1 MHISNLIT
9 LAILPLAY
17 GQLDTLAK
25 AAGLKYFGSA
35 TDNGELTDTQYTA
48 ILSNNSQFGQIT
60 PGNTQKWQY
69 IEPTQNTFSYTQGD
83 VVVDFAEKNDQLLR
97 CHNLCWY
104 NQLPSWVTS
113 GTWTNE
119 TLIAVLKNHIKN
131 EVTYYKG
138 KCYAWDVVNEAF
150 NDDGT
155 WRSFIFYD
163 TIGPEYIPIAFE
175 TAALYD
181 PDVKLYYND
190 YNIES
195 SGAKATSALNLVKS
209 LQARGI
215 KIDGVGLQAHFIV
228 GSTPS
233 ESALATTLK
242 SFTALDV
249 EVAYTELDVRFS
261 TLPPTAAGL
270 AQQGVD
276 YANTVNACLSVDGC
290 VGITIWDFTDAYSWI
305 PSTFTGQG
313 DACLWYANYTVHPA
327 YNNVVAAL
335 SAAAGTA
342 APVTSTTVSTVPAT
356 STSKVSISSAVSTST
371 STPVVLSSS
380 PDSVSVSASAVVSSI
395 SSVVQV
401 ASSSVAVSSAVSS
414 LPISSSP
421 IPSSSTLKKCTKTSS
436 STSAPSSTI
445 ISTTKTTSTAAAS
458 GTGAAVALYGQCGGA
473 TWTGS
478 TVCASGATCVKQNDW
493 YSQCLAA

>member
-69 IEPTQNTFSYTQGD
+69 IEPTQNTFSYTKGD
-83 VVVDFAEKNDQLLR
+83 VVVDFAEKNDQILR

-155 WRSFIFYD
+155 WRSFVFYD

-195 SGAKATSALNLVKS
+195 SGAKATATLNLVKS

-242 SFTALDV
+242 SFTALNV

-261 TLPPTAAGL
+261 SLPPPPPGSPNKVSTTLTPSTPVSASTAASVSPSGTSQMRIRGSHRPSL
-270 AQQGVD
+270 AKVMP
-276 YANTVNACLSVDGC
+276 V
-290 VGITIWDFTDAYSWI
+290 
-305 PSTFTGQG
+305 
-313 DACLWYANYTVHPA
+313 
-327 YNNVVAAL
+327 
-335 SAAAGTA
+335 SA
-342 APVTSTTVSTVPAT
+342 
-356 STSKVSISSAVSTST
+356 KVSESSAVSTSP
-371 STPVVLSSS
+371 SAPAVLISS
-380 PDSVSVSASAVVSSI
+380 SVSVSAVVPSV

-401 ASSSVAVSSAVSS
+401 ASSSVLSSAAVSSAVSV
-414 LPISSSP
+414 PISSSP
-421 IPSSSTLKKCTKTSS
+421 IPSSSTLKKCTKTLS
-436 STSAPSSTI
+436 STTI
-445 ISTTKTTSTAAAS
+445 TKTTSTAAAS
-458 GTGAAVALYGQCGGA
+458 GTGAAVALYGQCGGVNYK
-473 TWTGS
+473 GS
-478 TVCASGATCVKQNDW
+478 TVCAAGATCTAQNDY
-493 YSQCLAA
+493 YSQCIPA

>member
-1 MHISNLIT
+1 MHISNLLP

-17 GQLDTLAK
+17 GQLNTLAK

-35 TDNGELTDTQYTA
+35 TDNGELTDAEYTA
-48 ILSNNSQFGQIT
+48 ILSNSSQFGQIT

-69 IEPTQNTFSYTQGD
+69 TEPSQNTFSYTKGD

-155 WRSFIFYD
+155 WRSFVFYD

-209 LQARGI
+209 LKARGI

-228 GSTPS
+228 GSSPS
-233 ESALATTLK
+233 ESALATTLR

-305 PSTFTGQG
+305 PTTFTGQG
-313 DACLWYANYTVHPA
+313 DACLWYANYTIHPA
-327 YNNVVAAL
+327 YNSVVAAL
-335 SAAAGTA
+335 SAAAATA
-342 APVTSTTVSTVPAT
+342 APVTSTTVA
-356 STSKVSISSAVSTST
+356 
-371 STPVVLSSS
+371 
-380 PDSVSVSASAVVSSI
+380 
-395 SSVVQV
+395 
-401 ASSSVAVSSAVSS
+401 
-414 LPISSSP
+414 
-421 IPSSSTLKKCTKTSS
+421 KTSS

-445 ISTTKTTSTAAAS
+445 ISSTKITSTAAAS

-478 TVCASGATCVKQNDW
+478 TVCASGATCTKQNDW
-493 YSQCLAA
+493 YSQCVAA

>member
-9 LAILPLAY
+9 LATLPLAY

-69 IEPTQNTFSYTQGD
+69 IEPTQNTFSYTKGD
-83 VVVDFAEKNDQLLR
+83 VVVDFAEKNDQILR

-155 WRSFIFYD
+155 WRSFVFYD

-195 SGAKATSALNLVKS
+195 SGAKATATLNLVKS

-242 SFTALDV
+242 SFTALNV

-261 TLPPTAAGL
+261 SLPPTTAGL

-305 PSTFTGQG
+305 PSTFSGQG

-335 SAAAGTA
+335 AAAAGTV
-342 APVTSTTVSTVPAT
+342 APVTSTIVSAT
-356 STSKVSISSAVSTST
+356 STAKVSESSAVSTSP
-371 STPVVLSSS
+371 SAPAVLISS
-380 PDSVSVSASAVVSSI
+380 PVSVSAVVPSV

-401 ASSSVAVSSAVSS
+401 ASSSVLSSAAVSSAVSV
-414 LPISSSP
+414 PISSSP
-421 IPSSSTLKKCTKTSS
+421 IPSSSTLKKCTKTLS
-436 STSAPSSTI
+436 STTI
-445 ISTTKTTSTAAAS
+445 TKTTSTAAAS
-458 GTGAAVALYGQCGGA
+458 GTGAAVALYGQCGGVNYK
-473 TWTGS
+473 GS
-478 TVCASGATCVKQNDW
+478 TVCAAGATCTAQNDY
-493 YSQCLAA
+493 YSQCIPA

>member
-1 MHISNLIT
+1 MHVSNLVA
-9 LAILPLAY
+9 LAILPSAY
-17 GQLDTLAK
+17 GQLNTLAK

-48 ILSNNSQFGQIT
+48 ILSNTSQFGQIT

-83 VVVDFAEKNDQLLR
+83 VVVDFAEKNDQILR

-113 GTWTNE
+113 GTWTNA

-155 WRSFIFYD
+155 YRSFVFYN

-195 SGAKATSALNLVKS
+195 SGAKATAALNLVKS

-215 KIDGVGLQAHFIV
+215 KIDGIGLQGHFIV
-228 GSTPS
+228 GETPS
-233 ESALATTLK
+233 ESALATTLR
-242 SFTALDV
+242 SFTALNV

-261 TLPPTAAGL
+261 SLPPTTAGL

-290 VGITIWDFTDAYSWI
+290 VGVTVWDFTDKYSWI
-305 PSTFTGQG
+305 PSTFSGQG
-313 DACLWYANYTVHPA
+313 DACLWYSDFSLHPA
-327 YNNVVAAL
+327 YNNVVSAL
-335 SAAAGTA
+335 AAAAGV
-342 APVTSTTVSTVPAT
+342 PVATSTIAQTTLTTKSASTPTATATGSTVP
-356 STSKVSISSAVSTST
+356 
-371 STPVVLSSS
+371 
-380 PDSVSVSASAVVSSI
+380 
-395 SSVVQV
+395 
-401 ASSSVAVSSAVSS
+401 
-414 LPISSSP
+414 
-421 IPSSSTLKKCTKTSS
+421 
-436 STSAPSSTI
+436 
-445 ISTTKTTSTAAAS
+445 
-458 GTGAAVALYGQCGGA
+458 LYGQCGGSS
-473 TWTGS
+473 WKGN
-478 TVCASGATCVKQNDW
+478 TVCASGTTCKASNAY
-493 YSQCLAA
+493 YSQCLAN

>member
-1 MHISNLIT
+1 MHISNLIN

-35 TDNGELTDTQYTA
+35 TDNGELTDTEYTA

-104 NQLPSWVTS
+104 SQLPSWVTS

-195 SGAKATSALNLVKS
+195 SGAKATSTLNLVKS
-209 LQARGI
+209 LKARGI

-233 ESALATTLK
+233 ESALATTLQ

-290 VGITIWDFTDAYSWI
+290 VGTTIWDFTDAYSWI

-327 YNNVVAAL
+327 YNSVVAAL

-342 APVTSTTVSTVPAT
+342 APVTSTTVSIVPAT
-356 STSKVSISSAVSTST
+356 STAKTST
-371 STPVVLSSS
+371 
-380 PDSVSVSASAVVSSI
+380 
-395 SSVVQV
+395 
-401 ASSSVAVSSAVSS
+401 
-414 LPISSSP
+414 
-421 IPSSSTLKKCTKTSS
+421 

-445 ISTTKTTSTAAAS
+445 ISSTKTTSTAAAS

-478 TVCASGATCVKQNDW
+478 TVCASGAKCTVQNDW
-493 YSQCLAA
+493 YSQCIVA

>member
-1 MHISNLIT
+1 MHISNLVT
-9 LAILPLAY
+9 LAILPSAY
-17 GQLDTLAK
+17 GQLNTLAK

-35 TDNGELTDTQYTA
+35 TDNGELSDTQYTA
-48 ILSNNSQFGQIT
+48 ILSNTSQFGQIT

-69 IEPTQNTFSYTQGD
+69 TEPTQNTFSFTQGD
-83 VVVDFAEKNDQLLR
+83 VVVDFAEKNDQILR

-113 GTWTNE
+113 GTWTNA
-119 TLIAVLKNHIKN
+119 TLIAVLKNHIQN

-155 WRSFIFYD
+155 YRSFVFYN

-195 SGAKATSALNLVKS
+195 SGAKATAAINLVKS

-215 KIDGVGLQAHFIV
+215 KIDGIGLQGHFIV
-228 GSTPS
+228 GETPS
-233 ESALATTLK
+233 ESALATTLR
-242 SFTALDV
+242 SFTALNV
-249 EVAYTELDVRFS
+249 EVAYTELDVRFTS
-261 TLPPTAAGL
+261 LPPTTAGL

-290 VGITIWDFTDAYSWI
+290 VGVTVWDFTDKYSWI
-305 PSTFTGQG
+305 PSTFSGQG
-313 DACLWYANYTVHPA
+313 DACLWYADYTLHPA

-335 SAAAGTA
+335 AAAAGT
-342 APVTSTTVSTVPAT
+342 PVVTSTIVA
-356 STSKVSISSAVSTST
+356 STSAKVSDPSILFHHYFS
-371 STPVVLSSS
+371 LSSYFLS
-380 PDSVSVSASAVVSSI
+380 CYSIIATRDKLLSSVMAYIASSI
-395 SSVVQV
+395 S
-401 ASSSVAVSSAVSS
+401 
-414 LPISSSP
+414 
-421 IPSSSTLKKCTKTSS
+421 
-436 STSAPSSTI
+436 
-445 ISTTKTTSTAAAS
+445 
-458 GTGAAVALYGQCGGA
+458 
-473 TWTGS
+473 
-478 TVCASGATCVKQNDW
+478 
-493 YSQCLAA
+493 

>member
-1 MHISNLIT
+1 MHISNLIP

-35 TDNGELTDTQYTA
+35 TDNGELTDAQYTA

-97 CHNLCWY
+97 CHNLVWY

-155 WRSFIFYD
+155 WRSFIFHD

-195 SGAKATSALNLVKS
+195 SGAKATAALNLVKS

-215 KIDGVGLQAHFIV
+215 KIDGVGFQAHFIV

-305 PSTFTGQG
+305 PSTFSGQG

-342 APVTSTTVSTVPAT
+342 APVTSTTVSAT
-356 STSKVSISSAVSTST
+356 STSTAKVSSSSAVSTSK
-371 STPVVLSSS
+371 SAPVVLSAS
-380 PDSVSVSASAVVSSI
+380 PDSVSASAVVSSV
-395 SSVVQV
+395 SSAVRI

-414 LPISSSP
+414 SP
-421 IPSSSTLKKCTKTSS
+421 HPSSSTLKKCTKTSS
-436 STSAPSSTI
+436 TSAPSSTI
-445 ISTTKTTSTAAAS
+445 ISSTKTTSTAAAS

-473 TWTGS
+473 AWTGS
-478 TVCASGATCVKQNDW
+478 TVCASGAKCVVQNDW
-493 YSQCLAA
+493 YSQCVAA

>member
-1 MHISNLIT
+1 MHISNLVT
-9 LAILPLAY
+9 LAILPSAY
-17 GQLDTLAK
+17 GQLNTLAK

-48 ILSNNSQFGQIT
+48 ILSNTSQFGQIT

-83 VVVDFAEKNDQLLR
+83 VVVDFAEKNDQILR

-113 GTWTNE
+113 GTWTNA

-155 WRSFIFYD
+155 YRSFVFYN

-195 SGAKATSALNLVKS
+195 SGAKATAALNLVKS

-215 KIDGVGLQAHFIV
+215 KIDGIGLQGHFIV
-228 GSTPS
+228 GETPS
-233 ESALATTLK
+233 ESALATTLR
-242 SFTALDV
+242 SFTALNV

-261 TLPPTAAGL
+261 SLPPTTAGL

-290 VGITIWDFTDAYSWI
+290 VGVTVWDFTDKYSWI
-305 PSTFTGQG
+305 PSTFSGQG
-313 DACLWYANYTVHPA
+313 DACLWYSDFSLHPA
-327 YNNVVAAL
+327 YNNVISAL
-335 SAAAGTA
+335 AAAAGV
-342 APVTSTTVSTVPAT
+342 PVVTSTLAQT
-356 STSKVSISSAVSTST
+356 
-371 STPVVLSSS
+371 
-380 PDSVSVSASAVVSSI
+380 
-395 SSVVQV
+395 
-401 ASSSVAVSSAVSS
+401 
-414 LPISSSP
+414 
-421 IPSSSTLKKCTKTSS
+421 TL
-436 STSAPSSTI
+436 
-445 ISTTKTTSTAAAS
+445 TTKTASTPAATAT
-458 GTGAAVALYGQCGGA
+458 GTTVPLYGQCGGSN
-473 TWTGS
+473 WTGN
-478 TVCASGATCVKQNDW
+478 TVCAAGTTCKASNAY
-493 YSQCLAA
+493 YSQCLSN

>member
-1 MHISNLIT
+1 MHISNLIP
-9 LAILPLAY
+9 LAILPLAH
-17 GQLDTLAK
+17 GQLNTLAK

-35 TDNGELTDTQYTA
+35 TDNGELTDAQYTA

-69 IEPTQNTFSYTQGD
+69 IEPTQNTFSYTRGD
-83 VVVDFAEKNDQLLR
+83 VVVDFAEKNDQILR
-97 CHNLCWY
+97 CHNLVWY

-228 GSTPS
+228 GSTAS
-233 ESALATTLK
+233 ETALATTLK
-242 SFTALDV
+242 SFTALNV

-305 PSTFTGQG
+305 PSTFSGQG

-335 SAAAGTA
+335 AAAAGTA
-342 APVTSTTVSTVPAT
+342 SPVTSTTVSTA
-356 STSKVSISSAVSTST
+356 KVSISSAVSTSKSAPVALSA
-371 STPVVLSSS
+371 ST
-380 PDSVSVSASAVVSSI
+380 DSVPASAVASSV
-395 SSVVQV
+395 SSVVQI
-401 ASSSVAVSSAVSS
+401 ATSSLAVSSAVPS

-421 IPSSSTLKKCTKTSS
+421 ISSSSTLKKCTKTSS
-436 STSAPSSTI
+436 TSAPSTTI
-445 ISTTKTTSTAAAS
+445 ISSTKTTSTAAAS
-458 GTGAAVALYGQCGGA
+458 GTGAAVALYGQCGGG

-478 TVCASGATCVKQNDW
+478 TVCASGTKCVKQNDW
-493 YSQCLAA
+493 YSQCVAA